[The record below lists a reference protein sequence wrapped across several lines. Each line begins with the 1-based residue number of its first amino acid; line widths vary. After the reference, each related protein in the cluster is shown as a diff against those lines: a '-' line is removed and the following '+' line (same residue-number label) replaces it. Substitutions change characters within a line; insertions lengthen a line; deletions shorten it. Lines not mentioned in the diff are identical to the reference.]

1 MQHFVL
7 VHGTCHGA
15 WCWHKLIPLLRR
27 AGRQVTAVD
36 LGGCGVYARPL
47 SEIVTID
54 DYVEPLMDVM
64 RSINPHDDGGDEK
77 VVLVGHSFGGIAISM
92 AMEKFPEKILVSV
105 FLSAYMPNCSSPP
118 LTLVQET
125 FKRTP
130 LEGLLDTKF
139 RFDNGPE
146 KAATHAMFGPKML
159 STKLYQ
165 NCQPEDIELAK
176 KMVKLDGL
184 FSEDLAKDSLFSEKR
199 FGRVKRVFVISEE
212 DESVKT
218 DFQKWIIENSPPHQV
233 KSIPKADHMGAWCWY
248 KLIPLLEN
256 AGHRVTALDMAGSG
270 ANTKRIED
278 VHIFEDLGGMNIAFA
293 MESFP
298 QKTSAAVFLAAVIPD
313 TIHQPSYVLN
323 KFAESIPEEAKY
335 DTKFWTYGS
344 PEEPLTAT
352 LFGPQFVQF
361 LASLSPTEDYEL
373 AVSRQK
379 PSSLF
384 LPDLTK
390 AKKFSNNGF
399 ESVRRIYVISKEDK
413 VLAEEFARWMIENSG
428 VQEIREVQ
436 GADHVTMLSKRHL
449 LCDCLLD
456 IARVY

>member
-233 KSIPKADHMGAWCWY
+233 KSIPKADHM
-248 KLIPLLEN
+248 
-256 AGHRVTALDMAGSG
+256 V
-270 ANTKRIED
+270 
-278 VHIFEDLGGMNIAFA
+278 
-293 MESFP
+293 
-298 QKTSAAVFLAAVIPD
+298 
-313 TIHQPSYVLN
+313 
-323 KFAESIPEEAKY
+323 
-335 DTKFWTYGS
+335 
-344 PEEPLTAT
+344 
-352 LFGPQFVQF
+352 
-361 LASLSPTEDYEL
+361 
-373 AVSRQK
+373 
-379 PSSLF
+379 
-384 LPDLTK
+384 
-390 AKKFSNNGF
+390 
-399 ESVRRIYVISKEDK
+399 
-413 VLAEEFARWMIENSG
+413 
-428 VQEIREVQ
+428 
-436 GADHVTMLSKRHL
+436 MLSKPQK
-449 LCDCLLD
+449 LCRCLLEITD
-456 IARVY
+456 IYRATSPTF